1 MKLLT
6 GENKAIPLQK
16 GHSVKRH
23 DDREMAFYRDFSAG
37 AVMLKATPRIVR
49 ASISTL
55 RILPMR
61 GSVTTTELFSEDVTS
76 VGLALAGVSVRAPLA
91 GWVS

>member
-1 MKLLT
+1 
-6 GENKAIPLQK
+6 
-16 GHSVKRH
+16 
-23 DDREMAFYRDFSAG
+23 
-37 AVMLKATPRIVR
+37 MLKATPWIVR

-61 GSVTTTELFSEDVTS
+61 GSVTTTELFSEVVTS